1 MSLVWN
7 QIQLLSL
14 HLFEVGMGW
23 GEHLAI
29 LERLFFLPC
38 CELFP
43 FYKAFFFSYQ
53 VGCNSFELL
62 KLIENQK
69 GSRNSEGGSG
79 FKREYSW
86 IHRIRVW
93 CFVVN

>member
-29 LERLFFLPC
+29 LERLFSSH
-38 CELFP
+38 CELSS

-53 VGCNSFELL
+53 VGCISFELL

-69 GSRNSEGGSG
+69 DSRNGEGGSG
-79 FKREYSW
+79 FKHQYSW
-86 IHRIRVW
+86 MHSIRVW
-93 CFVVN
+93 CFSIN

>member
-1 MSLVWN
+1 MSLAWN

-43 FYKAFFFSYQ
+43 FHKGFFFSYQ

-62 KLIENQK
+62 KLMGNQK
-69 GSRNSEGGSG
+69 GSRNSEGGSD
-79 FKREYSW
+79 FKYEYSW
-86 IHRIRVW
+86 MHRIRV
-93 CFVVN
+93 